1 MRSSSA
7 LVPPGKPRKVFQKSP
22 MALGNLG
29 GRAEGIDV
37 GHSKCHFSAIKI
49 LLELIAWNNS
59 GGGILYCKPSLLMVL
74 EKRVKIDFPT
84 ENPRS
89 VERPQGCFHLE
100 WKRLKVDWMARSRNA
115 IPRKAETQSDLYF

>member
-59 GGGILYCKPSLLMVL
+59 GGGILCYKPSFLMVL
-74 EKRVKIDFPT
+74 EKRGK
-84 ENPRS
+84 N
-89 VERPQGCFHLE
+89 
-100 WKRLKVDWMARSRNA
+100 RLPNRKSKVCRKAARLFSFGMEVVAEGEEKWSSTSRNA
-115 IPRKAETQSDLYF
+115 IPRNTKKG

>member
-7 LVPPGKPRKVFQKSP
+7 LVPPGKPRKVLQKSP

-59 GGGILYCKPSLLMVL
+59 GGGILCLKPSFLMVL
-74 EKRVKIDFPT
+74 EKRGKNRLPNRKSKVCRKAARLFSFGMEAVK
-84 ENPRS
+84 
-89 VERPQGCFHLE
+89 G
-100 WKRLKVDWMARSRNA
+100 RLVGSRNA